1 MCSFVVLVGP
11 LFVWFVLL
19 SSPRVALLDCSV
31 LLLSSLCFVLLCL
44 ASLILCFFGI
54 LILPSPPPPSQPPY
68 HPQGGLIGIGFP
80 QVFGGSGGF
89 GEVREAYRKI
99 LS

>member
-1 MCSFVVLVGP
+1 MHAFEIFVNICDAFLVSYFIRMCLFVVLVGP

-44 ASLILCFFGI
+44 ASLLIWFFGI
-54 LILPSPPPPSQPPY
+54 LILASPLTPLNL
-68 HPQGGLIGIGFP
+68 LITRR
-80 QVFGGSGGF
+80 V
-89 GEVREAYRKI
+89 V
-99 LS
+99 L